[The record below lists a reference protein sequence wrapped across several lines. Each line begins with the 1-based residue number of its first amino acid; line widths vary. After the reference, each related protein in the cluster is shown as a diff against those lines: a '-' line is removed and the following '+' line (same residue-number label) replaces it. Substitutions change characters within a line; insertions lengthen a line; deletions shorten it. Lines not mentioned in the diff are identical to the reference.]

1 MSVFQDANLSNVKL
15 RIGIMGMSFS
25 GKTYTS
31 LLLARGIVG
40 EEGKIAVV
48 DCEGGQVDIYKD
60 LTPFKTMTLLPP
72 YTPERYIECIEI
84 AEKEGFDVI
93 ILDSI
98 SHEWAG
104 EGGMLEAH
112 DELEKAS
119 KNNMKSF
126 STWGE
131 ITPRHNAMFNAM
143 LRSKIHVIATIRS
156 KSATVID
163 VIDGKNVPV
172 KIGLAPIQRDG
183 MEYEFSILLE
193 MDHSHAAS
201 VKKDRTKVL
210 GDYGAILKPTFET
223 GALLRDWMQGIVS
236 TPEKQSDMVREKKP
250 MKYYTEEETD
260 MIRKTYEKNGW
271 NTGVLTSA
279 KLPDGL
285 YDRSK
290 IDADYM
296 ARSKM

>member
-1 MSVFQDANLSNVKL
+1 
-15 RIGIMGMSFS
+15 
-25 GKTYTS
+25 
-31 LLLARGIVG
+31 
-40 EEGKIAVV
+40 
-48 DCEGGQVDIYKD
+48 
-60 LTPFKTMTLLPP
+60 
-72 YTPERYIECIEI
+72 
-84 AEKEGFDVI
+84 
-93 ILDSI
+93 
-98 SHEWAG
+98 
-104 EGGMLEAH
+104 MLEAH

-172 KIGLAPIQRDG
+172 KIGLAPVQRDG

-210 GDYGAILKPTFET
+210 GDYGAILKPTLET

-236 TPEKQSDMVREKKP
+236 TPEKQSDTVREKKP

-296 ARSKM
+296 VRSKM